1 MSVDIRRYNMDTTS
15 RLCSSIAC
23 TFFLFLGCRTSHR
36 EKEENIDTDKTC
48 AESIAKQYAPKSA
61 SKLTALKKLDAK
73 AKRPANVFA
82 YSFGI
87 ASSLLLGVGM
97 CLTMGVLGPGEGTL
111 FVLGIVL
118 GILGIAGASVNLVL
132 YRWILETSKK
142 KYAFEIMELAKG
154 IAGE

>member
-1 MSVDIRRYNMDTTS
+1 M
-15 RLCSSIAC
+15 
-23 TFFLFLGCRTSHR
+23 
-36 EKEENIDTDKTC
+36 DTDKIC

-82 YSFGI
+82 CSFGI

-97 CLTMGVLGPGEGTL
+97 CLTMGVLGSDEGTL

-118 GILGIAGASVNLVL
+118 GILGIVGASVNLVL
-132 YRWILETSKK
+132 YRRILETSKK
-142 KYAFEIMELAKG
+142 KYAFEIMELAKE

>member
-1 MSVDIRRYNMDTTS
+1 M
-15 RLCSSIAC
+15 
-23 TFFLFLGCRTSHR
+23 
-36 EKEENIDTDKTC
+36 DTDKIC

-82 YSFGI
+82 CSFGI

-97 CLTMGVLGPGEGTL
+97 CLTMGVLGSDEGTL

-118 GILGIAGASVNLVL
+118 GILGIVGASVNLVL
-132 YRWILETSKK
+132 YRRILETSKK

>member
-1 MSVDIRRYNMDTTS
+1 M
-15 RLCSSIAC
+15 
-23 TFFLFLGCRTSHR
+23 
-36 EKEENIDTDKTC
+36 DTDKIC

-111 FVLGIVL
+111 FVLGIIL

>member
-1 MSVDIRRYNMDTTS
+1 M
-15 RLCSSIAC
+15 
-23 TFFLFLGCRTSHR
+23 
-36 EKEENIDTDKTC
+36 DTDKIY

-73 AKRPANVFA
+73 AKRPAAIFA

-87 ASSLLLGVGM
+87 VSSLLLGAGM
-97 CLTMGVLGPGEGTL
+97 CLTMGVLGSGEGTL

-118 GILGIAGASVNLVL
+118 GILGIVGASVNLVL
-132 YRWILETSKK
+132 YRRILETSKK
-142 KYAFEIMELAKG
+142 KYAFDIMELAKE

>member
-1 MSVDIRRYNMDTTS
+1 M
-15 RLCSSIAC
+15 
-23 TFFLFLGCRTSHR
+23 
-36 EKEENIDTDKTC
+36 DTDKIY

-73 AKRPANVFA
+73 AKRPAAIFA

-87 ASSLLLGVGM
+87 VSSLLLGAGM
-97 CLTMGVLGPGEGTL
+97 CLTMGVLGSGEGAL

-118 GILGIAGASVNLVL
+118 GILGIVGASVNLVL
-132 YRWILETSKK
+132 YRRILETSKK
-142 KYAFEIMELAKG
+142 KYAFDIMELAKE

>member
-1 MSVDIRRYNMDTTS
+1 M
-15 RLCSSIAC
+15 
-23 TFFLFLGCRTSHR
+23 
-36 EKEENIDTDKTC
+36 DTDKIC

-97 CLTMGVLGPGEGTL
+97 CLTMGMLGPGEGTL

-132 YRWILETSKK
+132 YRRILETSKK
-142 KYAFEIMELAKG
+142 KYAFEIMELAKE
-154 IAGE
+154 IAGEWLLASGRGRLG